1 MIIKSNLLI
10 KHMHSNNVP
19 ISSAMNLRYKKNRH
33 KN

>member
-1 MIIKSNLLI
+1 MIIKSNSLTI
-10 KHMHSNNVP
+10 HIDSNNVP